1 MPGAVISIQ
10 AFAVNRLLNDG
21 KGLMKLAAAFLLGAF
36 TGISGISASSQT
48 AAAPTE
54 TLRKIEPIQLSGKIS
69 GPFDHLG
76 IDLKNKRLFATPENY
91 HAVLVMDM
99 ETGKVIHELPVAKPH
114 AVLYRD
120 DLDRIYVTDGEDG
133 SLKIFDGKTY
143 ELRKRIALKTDADSI
158 GYDSI
163 YGLLYVVSGGRDAGQ
178 KFSTLSVI
186 DLAEEKKLADI
197 EIDGDTLEAMV
208 LDTYRPR
215 LYINNAAKNEIDV
228 VDRWTRKV
236 IAEWPVTLGKR
247 NVAMALDE
255 PHQRLFAAS
264 RDGKVVVFDTNTGKE
279 LQAVPITAGVDDLA
293 YDAASARLYAIG
305 NGVVDVIGQV
315 DADHYKAL
323 GRSDAGPLARNAL
336 LVPEI
341 NRYFAAVPQSASAAA
356 SIAVFET
363 VDVPARKPAQVSDA
377 EPLTAPFAGRLVL
390 SMLSS
395 HPDLRKMGLHA
406 VPPGR
411 TTSVIVANGNKS
423 RVGVPTTQGDFD
435 AVKEGK
441 TYCSA
446 KQNGA
451 FYNLKMPLFDAM
463 GNRIGIL
470 VMEIPFTSAVDEAD
484 AIRKAEAIR
493 AEVAQKIP
501 DLKSLFGE

>member
-1 MPGAVISIQ
+1 M
-10 AFAVNRLLNDG
+10 RL
-21 KGLMKLAAAFLLGAF
+21 ASAFLLCAF
-36 TGISGISASSQT
+36 AGISGLSAVSQTTSASM
-48 AAAPTE
+48 E
-54 TLRKIEPIQLSGKIS
+54 TLRKIEPIQLSGKIN
-69 GPFDHLG
+69 GPFDHLA

-91 HAVLVMDM
+91 HAVLVMDLD
-99 ETGKVIHELPVAKPH
+99 TGKVIHELSVVKPH

-133 SLKIFDGKTY
+133 ALKIFDGKTY
-143 ELRKRIALKTDADSI
+143 ALRQRIALKKDADSI

-163 YGLLYVVSGGRDAGQ
+163 YGLLYVVSGGKDVGQ

-186 DLAEEKKLADI
+186 DVAAEKKLADI
-197 EIDGDTLEAMV
+197 EIDGDTLEAMA

-236 IAEWPVTLGKR
+236 IASWPVTMGKR

-255 PHQRLFAAS
+255 PHQRLFAACRS
-264 RDGKVVVFDTNTGKE
+264 GQVVVFDTNTGKE
-279 LQAVPITAGVDDLA
+279 LQSVPITTGVDDLA

-305 NGVVDVIGQV
+305 NGAVDVIGQV
-315 DADHYKAL
+315 DADHYKVL
-323 GRSDAGPLARNAL
+323 GRNDVGPLARNAL
-336 LVPEI
+336 LVPDL
-341 NRYFAAVPQSASAAA
+341 NRYFAAVPQNGATVA

-363 VDVPARKPAQVSDA
+363 VNIPPRKPAQSSTA

-406 VPPGR
+406 VPPGG
-411 TTSVIVANGNKS
+411 TTSVIVANGNRS

-435 AVKEGK
+435 AVKEEK
-441 TYCSA
+441 TYCSS

-451 FYNLKMPLFDAM
+451 FYNLKMPMFDAA
-463 GNRIGIL
+463 GRRIGIL
-470 VMEIPFTSAVDEAD
+470 VMEMPFTSASDEAE

>member
-1 MPGAVISIQ
+1 M
-10 AFAVNRLLNDG
+10 RL
-21 KGLMKLAAAFLLGAF
+21 ASAFLLLTLAAVP
-36 TGISGISASSQT
+36 SLSAIGQ
-48 AAAPTE
+48 AAAPAD
-54 TLRKIEPIQLSGKIS
+54 TLSKLPPIQLSAKVN
-69 GPFDHLG
+69 GPFDHLAV
-76 IDLKNKRLFATPENY
+76 DLKNKRLFATPENY
-91 HAVLVMDM
+91 HAVLVMDLN
-99 ETGKVIHELPVAKPH
+99 TGKVIHELSVVKPH
-114 AVLYRD
+114 AVLYRA
-120 DLDRIYVTDGEDG
+120 DLDRIFITDGEDG
-133 SLKIFDGKTY
+133 SLKVFDGTTY
-143 ELRKRIALKTDADSI
+143 ALRQRIPLKVDADSI

-163 YGLLYVVSGGRDAGQ
+163 YGLLYVVSGGKDAGQ

-186 DLAEEKKLADI
+186 DVAAEKKLADI
-197 EIDGDTLEAMV
+197 EIDGDTLEAMA

-236 IAEWPVTLGKR
+236 IAKWPVTLGKR

-255 PHQRLFAAS
+255 PHQRLFAAC
-264 RDGKVVVFDTNTGKE
+264 RNGQVVVFDTNTGKE
-279 LQAVPITAGVDDLA
+279 LQSFPITAGVDDLA

-305 NGVVDVIGQV
+305 NGAVDVIGQV

-323 GRSDAGPLARNAL
+323 GRNDVGPLARNAL
-336 LVPEI
+336 LVPELS
-341 NRYFAAVPQSASAAA
+341 RYFAAVPQNGANAA

-363 VDVPARKPAQVSDA
+363 VNIPAPKPAQPSNA
-377 EPLTAPFAGRLVL
+377 EPLSAPFAGRLVL

-406 VPPGR
+406 IPPGR
-411 TTSVIVANGNKS
+411 SVSVIVANGNKS

-435 AVKEGK
+435 AIKDGK
-441 TYCSA
+441 TYCAS

-451 FYNLKMPLFDAM
+451 FYNLKMPLSDAE
-463 GNRIGIL
+463 GRRIGML
-470 VMEIPFTSAVDEAD
+470 VMEMPFTSATDEAD

-493 AEVAQKIP
+493 AEVSQKIP